1 MTTRLSE
8 RPARVSA
15 NFLKHEELGEPLR
28 ASAEPLTNP
37 WAGRM
42 DGALAHE
49 LGFRPTVP
57 TIHAAARDG
66 IL

>member
-1 MTTRLSE
+1 MAELAGD
-8 RPARVSA
+8 PIDGSA
-15 NFLKHEELGEPLR
+15 DPL
-28 ASAEPLTNP
+28 PNP

-42 DGALAHE
+42 DTTLAHQ